1 MAHPG
6 SDSTTA
12 ARSESYDRLIRLR
25 HAQRDPIRFLE
36 DLASQ
41 GPVVAFRLESQQAF
55 LLNDAELVL
64 DALVTNDAKFAKPAA
79 LERASRLLGRGLL
92 TAGGTLHAA
101 RRKAIAPA
109 FHRQRMSGYADV
121 VVARA
126 AAWRAHRR
134 EGEAL
139 DAVQEMA
146 ALTLGVVGESFFS
159 TDLQPIAA
167 DLRRLL
173 DTAVTALDPLVSVI
187 APTRKL
193 KAVRE
198 RLDAIVGELI
208 DSRLACDT
216 PPEDLLTLLIGAQG
230 PEATAEQLHDDVLT
244 LLLAGHD
251 TIANALTW
259 TWGWLG
265 EHPGAEAAMHAEIDT
280 VLGGTAATIADVVRL
295 PYTRAVLA
303 ESLRLTPPAWVIARK
318 ALEHHWFAGV
328 CVPPRSLVVMSPY
341 VLHRTPQYFP
351 DPLTYDPSRW
361 LDPRA
366 ATPPRLAYVPFGAG
380 RRSCIGESFAWLEGV
395 LVLAT
400 IGQHWRLCPLQGRGR
415 IEARI
420 TLRPSGPVMVR
431 LAARS

>member
-1 MAHPG
+1 M
-6 SDSTTA
+6 TA
-12 ARSESYDRLIRLR
+12 PTPSYDRLVRLR
-25 HAQRDPIRFLE
+25 RAQRNPIRFLE
-36 DLASQ
+36 NLASQ
-41 GPVVAFRLESQQAF
+41 GPVVAFRLEGQPAF
-55 LLNDAELVL
+55 LLNDPDLVL
-64 DALVTNDAKFAKPAA
+64 DALVTHDAKFAKPAA

-101 RRKAIAPA
+101 RRKTMAPA
-109 FHRQRMSGYADV
+109 FHRQRMSGYAYIV
-121 VVARA
+121 VERA
-126 AAWRAHRR
+126 AGWGAGRR
-134 EGEAL
+134 DGEAL

-167 DLRRLL
+167 ELRRLL
-173 DTAVTALDPLVSVI
+173 DTAVTALDPLVSLI

-193 KAVRE
+193 KAVRK

-208 DSRLACDT
+208 DARLACDAL
-216 PPEDLLTLLIGAQG
+216 PDDLLTLLIGAHG

-244 LLLAGHD
+244 MLVAGHD

-280 VLGGTAATIADVVRL
+280 VLGRTAPTIEDVARL

-318 ALEHHWFAGV
+318 ALEPHRFGGVFVPAG
-328 CVPPRSLVVMSPY
+328 SLVVMSPY
-341 VLHRTPQYFP
+341 VIHRNPQYFP
-351 DPLTYDPSRW
+351 DPLTYDPARW
-361 LDPRA
+361 LDAPAVRR
-366 ATPPRLAYVPFGAG
+366 PRLAFVPFGAG

-400 IGQHWRLCPLQGRGR
+400 IGQRWRLCPLHGKGE
-415 IEARI
+415 IEPRV
-420 TLRPSGPVMVR
+420 TLRPSGSVMVR
-431 LAARS
+431 MVARA